1 MASKINLKPEEVG
14 VYAIGGLGEIGK
26 NTYGIEYQDE
36 IIIVD
41 AGIKFP
47 EDDLLGID
55 YVIPDYSYI
64 VENVDRVKALV
75 ITHGHEDHIGGSP
88 SFLNRQIS
96 QFMQD
101 RLLLLLSKENWKN
114 TDYFVTHNS
123 TKLMLIQSLLSKI

>member
-1 MASKINLKPEEVG
+1 MSQINLKPEEVG

-26 NTYGIEYQDE
+26 NTYGIEYKDE

-64 VENVDRVKALV
+64 VENIDRIKGARYYPR
-75 ITHGHEDHIGGSP
+75 S
-88 SFLNRQIS
+88 
-96 QFMQD
+96 
-101 RLLLLLSKENWKN
+101 
-114 TDYFVTHNS
+114 
-123 TKLMLIQSLLSKI
+123 

>member
-1 MASKINLKPEEVG
+1 MANINLKPEEVG

-64 VENVDRVKALV
+64 VDNVDRIKALV
-75 ITHGHEDHIGGSP
+75 IT
-88 SFLNRQIS
+88 N
-96 QFMQD
+96 
-101 RLLLLLSKENWKN
+101 
-114 TDYFVTHNS
+114 
-123 TKLMLIQSLLSKI
+123 

>member
-75 ITHGHEDHIGGSP
+75 ITHGHEDHIGGIP
-88 SFLNRQIS
+88 FLLKQANIP
-96 QFMQD
+96 
-101 RLLLLLSKENWKN
+101 KENWKN

>member
-1 MASKINLKPEEVG
+1 MTNISLRLNEVG

-64 VENVDRVKALV
+64 VDNLERVKALV
-75 ITHGHEDHIGGSP
+75 ITHGHEDHIGGIP
-88 SFLNRQIS
+88 FLLKQANIQIGRAS
-96 QFMQD
+96 C
-101 RLLLLLSKENWKN
+101 RER
-114 TDYFVTHNS
+114 V
-123 TKLMLIQSLLSKI
+123 

>member
-1 MASKINLKPEEVG
+1 MAYTLKPEEVG
-14 VYAIGGLGEIGK
+14 VFAIGGLGEIGK

-64 VENVDRVKALV
+64 VDNIEPRQGCFDYTR
-75 ITHGHEDHIGGSP
+75 TRGPHRWD
-88 SFLNRQIS
+88 SFPA
-96 QFMQD
+96 
-101 RLLLLLSKENWKN
+101 
-114 TDYFVTHNS
+114 
-123 TKLMLIQSLLSKI
+123 

>member
-47 EDDLLGID
+47 EDDLLDIGGHGPANGRLNQIRAASRSLCHD
-55 YVIPDYSYI
+55 VAGI
-64 VENVDRVKALV
+64 VEDVCVVACAAS
-75 ITHGHEDHIGGSP
+75 HFIGTGS
-88 SFLNRQIS
+88 SVQ
-96 QFMQD
+96 
-101 RLLLLLSKENWKN
+101 
-114 TDYFVTHNS
+114 
-123 TKLMLIQSLLSKI
+123 

>member
-1 MASKINLKPEEVG
+1 MSNINLKPEEVG

-64 VENVDRVKALV
+64 VENIDRVKALV
-75 ITHGHEDHIGGSP
+75 ITHGHETISVVFP
-88 SFLNRQIS
+88 SSLNKPIS
-96 QFMQD
+96 QFTLD
-101 RLLLLLSKENWKN
+101 LLLLPSSVANLKN
-114 TDYFVTHNS
+114 MVF
-123 TKLMLIQSLLSKI
+123 